1 MLDIRYSCNQKDFK
15 RYTTTETRDEFLI
28 ENLFVENQVTAT
40 YSHVDR
46 VITLGAMPINSSV
59 LLDDFIDSE
68 KYLGV
73 EYVLARREV
82 ALINIGGSG
91 SVEVNGI
98 QYKVDSL
105 EAMYIAMESKNVTFS
120 SDDSNNPAKFYMISA
135 PAHKVLTTR
144 VVKESEANCIE
155 LGSLETSNARTIYQ
169 YIHPSV
175 LETCQVSLGCTKL
188 KTGSVW
194 NTMPSHTHE
203 RRMEV
208 YMYFDLSD
216 DNVVFHLMGESD
228 ETRHIVMQNEQAV
241 ISPSWSI
248 HSGCGTSNYNFVWG
262 MAGENRTY
270 DDMDHIKNK
279 DLK

>member
-15 RYTTTETRDEFLI
+15 RYTTNETREEFLI
-28 ENLFVENQVTAT
+28 NELFVKDELTAT

-46 VITLGAMPINSSV
+46 VITMGAMPVDKSIV
-59 LLDDFIDSE
+59 LDDYIDSN

-73 EYVLARREV
+73 EYVLERREI

-91 SVEVNGI
+91 VIEVDGLKHVVGNL
-98 QYKVDSL
+98 S
-105 EAMYIAMESKNVTFS
+105 AMYIGMGSKNVVFT
-120 SDDSNNPAKFYMISA
+120 SDVSTNPAKFYMISA
-135 PAHKVLTTR
+135 PAHKELQSR
-144 VVKESEANCIE
+144 VILRNEANKVE
-155 LGSLETSNARTIYQ
+155 LGSLETSNDRVIYQ
-169 YIHPSV
+169 YIHPLV
-175 LETCQVSLGCTKL
+175 LETCQVSLGCTEL
-188 KTGSVW
+188 KPGSVW

-208 YMYFDLSD
+208 YMYFDLD
-216 DNVVFHLMGESD
+216 QDNVVFHLMGEPD

-248 HSGCGTSNYNFVWG
+248 HSGCGTSNYNFIWG